1 MFRFINFTSVT
12 KHEKKTKYI
21 ISEFTKHETKTKN
34 GISEFTKYEKESKYG
49 ISEFTKHET
58 ETNNGIS
65 EFTKYEKESKYGIS
79 EFGIEYIKHILYPL
93 LITLYSCY
101 YFIEKEQV
109 VCGMAL
115 YV

>member
-1 MFRFINFTSVT
+1 MWKIYFAFAYLTT
-12 KHEKKTKYI
+12 
-21 ISEFTKHETKTKN
+21 N

-79 EFGIEYIKHILYPL
+79 EFGIEYINGDQSGEGLQFLLYL
-93 LITLYSCY
+93 RGSCQNTGQCVRKSTLSRH
-101 YFIEKEQV
+101 
-109 VCGMAL
+109 CGDIAFL
-115 YV
+115 FK